1 MILTRPFSDLGSV
14 LTEDVIGS
22 DTKDQKKC
30 MEKVPILIRKG
41 FSLKLKGK
49 VHIMHEE
56 LFDM

>member
-1 MILTRPFSDLGSV
+1 MM
-14 LTEDVIGS
+14 
-22 DTKDQKKC
+22 TKDQKKC